1 MTDHDN
7 TDHTLTFDIFG
18 NIAVSGSL
26 IPGLSYVIYA
36 SMTNYKGEQER
47 SRAQKI
53 VTISQDASQNIGN
66 ILLYPTGIYFKVDGQ
81 SYYYHTDLKQT
92 HEKFLTEKTGFT
104 LTARN
109 TNDFRTPDP
118 ICRYIIIISINTMH
132 CFNIFK
138 IVYQCVNLI

>member
-66 ILLYPTGIYFKVDGQ
+66 ILLYPTGIYF
-81 SYYYHTDLKQT
+81 TD
-92 HEKFLTEKTGFT
+92 
-104 LTARN
+104 
-109 TNDFRTPDP
+109 
-118 ICRYIIIISINTMH
+118 ISNRLFQQKKMPKLLFING
-132 CFNIFK
+132 
-138 IVYQCVNLI
+138 